1 LIEASES
8 RLISPLDFNLKD
20 RTGDSCLSL
29 AMSRGYYIESELKD
43 KEQFLKNRS
52 ELLDLLLPRTNLAFC
67 IKYKINNP
75 LHWCLFN
82 GDVQCG
88 MKIFNEQP
96 MMLMER
102 NYKHD
107 FPFDIFFRKEIR
119 RNYYE
124 ESIKLMRKLIIG
136 FSKIIY
142 DFYNATPTQE
152 SEFLNTSDYRSKKFY
167 KFMKNL
173 KDVLHQNLEANQ
185 ALIQEHEGYSHYY
198 KDARFK
204 KPFI

>member
-1 LIEASES
+1 VCLYGRKEIIAQLVEASET

-20 RTGDSCLSL
+20 KTGDSCLSL

-43 KEQFLKNRS
+43 KEQFLKNRN

-67 IKYKINNP
+67 VKYKINNP

-82 GDVQCG
+82 GDVVSG
-88 MKIFNEQP
+88 MKIFNQQP

-119 RNYYE
+119 RNYFD

-142 DFYNATPTQE
+142 DFYNATPE
-152 SEFLNTSDYRSKKFY
+152 EEKEFLNTSDYRSKKFY
-167 KFMKNL
+167 KFMKQLKDVVNQNL
-173 KDVLHQNLEANQ
+173 KDKEEMIKNNQ
-185 ALIQEHEGYSHYY
+185 G
-198 KDARFK
+198 
-204 KPFI
+204 